1 MASLISASWRKTP
14 PHCPGP
20 LAKDSPGLAVWQ
32 PPQNAG
38 ATNAGATNEA
48 GRHCLYYRYRTC
60 FAIMYTMLLA
70 RRKWHRCLFAKLR
83 DVWHERGWPFEQSG
97 RWYGQ
102 KVCFL
107 KTTKQYVLCIMQ
119 SLRFLSFR
127 YFQADFHFFTER
139 YLTLPFFQSV
149 SIICNHLSI
158 YKKKARRREKK
169 IKLSK
174 FTTYSFSL
182 FTYKTVQYIS
192 ISNEQK

>member
-1 MASLISASWRKTP
+1 M
-14 PHCPGP
+14 
-20 LAKDSPGLAVWQ
+20 
-32 PPQNAG
+32 
-38 ATNAGATNEA
+38 
-48 GRHCLYYRYRTC
+48 
-60 FAIMYTMLLA
+60 
-70 RRKWHRCLFAKLR
+70 FAKLR

-149 SIICNHLSI
+149 SIICNHLSLVFT
-158 YKKKARRREKK
+158 KKKQEEGKK
-169 IKLSK
+169 KSNCRNLQRILFLFLPIRQYNIFQFQTNKNK
-174 FTTYSFSL
+174 F
-182 FTYKTVQYIS
+182 IS
-192 ISNEQK
+192 PINIEIALALT